1 MSKYVHDFR
10 PRFDDLTNDKIERLA
25 AAYGLK
31 PNVLLRQL
39 IESSVRMIEFVQRHP
54 EPLHGFDFNEV
65 APETVLWT
73 ASQARLEMKDK
84 AKTRNNEVA

>member
-10 PRFDDLTNDKIERLA
+10 PRFDDSTNAKIEKLA

-54 EPLHGFDFNEV
+54 EPLCGFDFNEV
-65 APETVLWT
+65 NPETVLWT
-73 ASQARLEMKDK
+73 APQARLEMKVK
-84 AKTRNNEVA
+84 SQNPTNEVA